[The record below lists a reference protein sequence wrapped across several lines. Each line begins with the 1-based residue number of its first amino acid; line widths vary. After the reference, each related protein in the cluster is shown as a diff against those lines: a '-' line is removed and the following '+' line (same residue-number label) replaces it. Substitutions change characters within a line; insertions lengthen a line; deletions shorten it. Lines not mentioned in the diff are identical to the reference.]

1 MSWQTA
7 VVATLGAVQF
17 KQQGVIG
24 KYNQAVQN
32 RNAEVLEQQAQTID
46 DQVNFDLAQF
56 DKEFRKIEGETKV
69 NLAKSGVVQGSGT
82 AWKIATSNKRE
93 AELQKEIMKYNA
105 QIAKSQTIEKANFAR
120 ISGEVARQQSR
131 IAQIGT
137 IAQTGTS
144 LLSMNNFGSSNRNS
158 LGPRS
163 MGSAYGGAGGRPY

>member
-7 VVATLGAVQF
+7 VVAAIGAAQYQ
-17 KQQGVIG
+17 QQGAIG
-24 KYNQAVQN
+24 KYNQANAN

-131 IAQIGT
+131 LAQIGT

-144 LLSMNNFGSSNRNS
+144 LLSMNNFGKPKPQSDTFTGGLTS
-158 LGPRS
+158 
-163 MGSAYGGAGGRPY
+163 YGGGYSF

>member
-7 VVATLGAVQF
+7 VVAAIGAAQYQ
-17 KQQGVIG
+17 QQGAIG

-105 QIAKSQTIEKANFAR
+105 QIKKSQAIERANFAR
-120 ISGEVARQQSR
+120 ISGEVARQESR
-131 IAQIGT
+131 LAQIRT
-137 IAQTGTS
+137 ASQTGTS
-144 LLSMNNFGSSNRNS
+144 LLAMNQGSTT
-158 LGPRS
+158 
-163 MGSAYGGAGGRPY
+163 A

>member
-7 VVATLGAVQF
+7 VVAAIGVAQYQ
-17 KQQGVIG
+17 QQGAIG
-24 KYNQAVQN
+24 KYNQANAN
-32 RNAEVLEQQAQTID
+32 RNAQVLEQQAQTID

-105 QIAKSQTIEKANFAR
+105 QIQKSQTIERANFAR
-120 ISGEVARQQSR
+120 ISGEVARQQAR
-131 IAQIGT
+131 LAQIRT
-137 IAQTGTS
+137 VSQTGTS
-144 LLSMNNFGSSNRNS
+144 LLSMNNFGKPKPQSDTFSGGMQN
-158 LGPRS
+158 
-163 MGSAYGGAGGRPY
+163 YGGGYSF

>member
-17 KQQGVIG
+17 KQQGAIG

-120 ISGEVARQQSR
+120 ISGEVARQSAR
-131 IAQIGT
+131 LAQIGT
-137 IAQTGTS
+137 LAQTGTS
-144 LLSMNNFGSSNRNS
+144 LLTMSKYS
-158 LGPRS
+158 
-163 MGSAYGGAGGRPY
+163 